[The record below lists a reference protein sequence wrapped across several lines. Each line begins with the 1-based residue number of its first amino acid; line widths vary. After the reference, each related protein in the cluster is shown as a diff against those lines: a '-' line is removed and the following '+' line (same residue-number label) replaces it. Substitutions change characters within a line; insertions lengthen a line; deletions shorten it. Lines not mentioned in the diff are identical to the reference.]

1 MDDDEVTQEPESP
14 ADDDPRQGKAAV
26 DVPGDAT
33 TVDPNAAKVGHITPK
48 PHVRE

>member
-1 MDDDEVTQEPESP
+1 MTRSRRSRSRRPTTM
-14 ADDDPRQGKAAV
+14 PRQAKAAV